1 MPEPPYL
8 RIDTH
13 VHVAL
18 LGPEPPPTRP
28 VTANAP
34 FMEPQPERGGMTL
47 EMRHSAPLAVFL
59 FYNKIEPHE
68 LSDTLLRQR
77 SLDNIAHSSFNYVVC
92 LALDAVYSPAGERR
106 PELSSM
112 WVSNEYVLEL
122 AAELKAMLPP
132 EEQSRRGI
140 LLGASVHPYAPN
152 FRERVTW
159 CVDHGAVLLKWL
171 PSAQQINLAD
181 DRVGA
186 ALEFL
191 ATARQGRPLPV
202 LLHVGTELAILTTDP
217 KTTSYDFLSWST
229 WDRFWNRLRP
239 SEARW
244 ATPDLAGVRRNLDRG
259 LNAGGCLILAHC
271 GLPYFAPNF
280 FKKWLEHSDFKVVR
294 EYLERHRGTDG
305 IRGKCFADVSAV
317 VTPFRKS
324 YFDDIRKLPPGSVLA
339 ASDFPVPVFELS
351 ADLGENLEDLGAIL
365 NGEFERII
373 VPEGNLLDVN
383 WRELQHAFPGHPM
396 FENASQII

>member
-1 MPEPPYL
+1 M

-18 LGPEPPPTRP
+18 LGPDRPPARP
-28 VTANAP
+28 AAGGPP
-34 FMEPQPERGGMTL
+34 FMEPQPERGAMTSA
-47 EMRHSAPLAVFL
+47 MRGSTPFGVFL
-59 FYNKIEPHE
+59 FYNKIEPD
-68 LSDTLLRQR
+68 LVTDALLRKR
-77 SLDNIAHSSFNYVVC
+77 SLENIYHSSFDYVVC
-92 LALDAVYSPAGERR
+92 LALDAVYSPAGERCTD
-106 PELSSM
+106 LSTM

-122 AAELKAMLPP
+122 AAELKAMLTP
-132 EEQSRRGI
+132 EEQRRRGI
-140 LLGASVHPYAPN
+140 LFGASVHPYAPN
-152 FRERVTW
+152 FRERVEW
-159 CVDHGAVLLKWL
+159 CVANGAVLLKWL

-202 LLHVGTELAILTTDP
+202 LLHVGTELAILSTDP

-239 SEARW
+239 SATRW
-244 ATPDLAGVRRNLDRG
+244 ATPDLEGVRRNLDRG
-259 LNAGGCLILAHC
+259 LRAGGCLILAHC

-280 FKKWLEHSDFKVVR
+280 FKKWLEHSDFDAVR
-294 EYLERHRGTDG
+294 EYLEHHRGSDG
-305 IRGKCFADVSAV
+305 IRGKCFADVSAI

-324 YFDDIRKLPPGSVLA
+324 YFDDIRKLPPGSLLA

-373 VPEGNLLDVN
+373 VPEGNLLDLN

-396 FENASQII
+396 FENARQII

>member
-18 LGPEPPPTRP
+18 LGPEPTDRTVP
-28 VTANAP
+28 ASAP
-34 FMEPQPERGGMTL
+34 FMEPQPARGGMTL

-59 FYNKIEPHE
+59 FYNKIEPHQ
-68 LSDTLLRQR
+68 LSDALLRQR
-77 SLDNIAHSSFNYVVC
+77 SLDNIAYSSFNYVVC
-92 LALDAVYSPAGERR
+92 LALDAVYTPAGERR

-122 AAELKAMLPP
+122 AGELKAMLPP

-152 FRERVTW
+152 FRERVAW

-191 ATARQGRPLPV
+191 ATARKGRPLPV
-202 LLHVGTELAILTTDP
+202 LLHVGTELAIRTTDRRRLP
-217 KTTSYDFLSWST
+217 MISLMEHR
-229 WDRFWNRLRP
+229 DRFWNRLRP
-239 SEARW
+239 RNALGHARY
-244 ATPDLAGVRRNLDRG
+244 RRCQ
-259 LNAGGCLILAHC
+259 AQ
-271 GLPYFAPNF
+271 
-280 FKKWLEHSDFKVVR
+280 
-294 EYLERHRGTDG
+294 
-305 IRGKCFADVSAV
+305 
-317 VTPFRKS
+317 
-324 YFDDIRKLPPGSVLA
+324 PGSWAQRWWLPHPGA
-339 ASDFPVPVFELS
+339 LPALCAELFQEV
-351 ADLGENLEDLGAIL
+351 AGA
-365 NGEFERII
+365 F
-373 VPEGNLLDVN
+373 
-383 WRELQHAFPGHPM
+383 
-396 FENASQII
+396 